1 MIKVFCAQAGIDV
14 KRHLYDLQKE
24 LFRKIIHM
32 GTAFVPLMLH
42 FFYHFTVIA
51 LAAAGM
57 AYIVAEKMRVG
68 GREIPLISDITAAAA
83 RKRDEHKFVLGPVT
97 LVAGVISAALLWNEQ
112 AAAIGILA
120 LAFGD
125 GLASLMGKAF
135 GKIRIPFTFGKTAAG
150 SLTCFGAIFFT
161 TFCVSQNCLV
171 SLIVALCGMA
181 VEVLPLKD
189 LDNVVIPIL
198 LGGIAQYLLP
208 HV

>member
-24 LFRKIIHM
+24 LFRKTIHM

-42 FFYHFTVIA
+42 FFYGFTILALSATGLVYVI
-51 LAAAGM
+51 
-57 AYIVAEKMRVG
+57 AEKMRMN
-68 GREIPLISDITAAAA
+68 GREVPLISDITAAAA
-83 RKRDEHKFVLGPVT
+83 RRRDEHKFVLGPVT
-97 LVAGVISAALLWNEQ
+97 LVAGIIGAALLWNEK

-125 GLASLMGKAF
+125 GLASLVGKAF
-135 GKIRIPFTFGKTAAG
+135 GRIKIPFTFGKTAAG
-150 SLTCFGAIFFT
+150 SLACFGAIFSS
-161 TFCVSQNCLV
+161 TFLVSQNCLL
-171 SLIVALCGMA
+171 SLIIALCGMA

-189 LDNVVIPIL
+189 FDNVLIPLL